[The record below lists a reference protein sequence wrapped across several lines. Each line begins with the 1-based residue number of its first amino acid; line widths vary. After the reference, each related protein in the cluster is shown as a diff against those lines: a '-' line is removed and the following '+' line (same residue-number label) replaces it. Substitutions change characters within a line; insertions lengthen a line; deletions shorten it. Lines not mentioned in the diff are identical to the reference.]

1 MCRNDKNILKAAAI
15 FVVALIVFVAMN
27 YHHTI
32 IHSKMIKYNTQ
43 KQVDK
48 HKEDSCKII
57 EYEKLRRENEEQ
69 ENEEQENLERIML
82 NTTTLGQ

>member
-1 MCRNDKNILKAAAI
+1 MCRNYKNIFKAVAV
-15 FVVALIVFVAMN
+15 FVTALIVFGAMN

-48 HKEDSCKII
+48 HKEDSCKIV

-69 ENEEQENLERIML
+69 ENLERMML
-82 NTTTLGQ
+82 NTTILDK

>member
-1 MCRNDKNILKAAAI
+1 MCRNDKNVLKATAI
-15 FVVALIVFVAMN
+15 FVVALIVFGIIN

-48 HKEDSCKII
+48 HKEDSCRIV
-57 EYEKLRRENEEQ
+57 EYERLRREREQ
-69 ENEEQENLERIML
+69 EEEYK
-82 NTTTLGQ
+82 

>member
-1 MCRNDKNILKAAAI
+1 MKLIHLQNLYDMCRNDKNIFKATAI
-15 FVVALIVFVAMN
+15 FVVALIVFGLMN

-48 HKEDSCKII
+48 HKEDSCKIV
-57 EYEKLRRENEEQ
+57 EYEKLRREIEQ
-69 ENEEQENLERIML
+69 EE
-82 NTTTLGQ
+82 

>member
-1 MCRNDKNILKAAAI
+1 MCRNDKNMLKAAAI
-15 FVVALIVFVAMN
+15 FVVALIVFGLMN

-32 IHSKMIKYNTQ
+32 IHSKMIKHNTR

-69 ENEEQENLERIML
+69 ENLERMML
-82 NTTTLGQ
+82 NTTILDQ

>member
-1 MCRNDKNILKAAAI
+1 MCRNDKNMLKAAAI

-69 ENEEQENLERIML
+69 ENLERMML
-82 NTTTLGQ
+82 NTTILDK

>member
-1 MCRNDKNILKAAAI
+1 MCRNDKNMLKAAAI

-32 IHSKMIKYNTQ
+32 THSRMIKHNTQ

-57 EYEKLRRENEEQ
+57 EYERLRR

-82 NTTTLGQ
+82 NTTTLDK

>member
-1 MCRNDKNILKAAAI
+1 MKIINLQSLYNMCRNDKNIFKATAI
-15 FVVALIVFVAMN
+15 FVVALIVFGLMN

-48 HKEDSCKII
+48 HKEDSCKIV
-57 EYEKLRRENEEQ
+57 EYEKLRREREQ
-69 ENEEQENLERIML
+69 EEE
-82 NTTTLGQ
+82 

>member
-1 MCRNDKNILKAAAI
+1 M
-15 FVVALIVFVAMN
+15 VALIVFGLMN

-48 HKEDSCKII
+48 HKEDSCKIV
-57 EYEKLRRENEEQ
+57 EYERLRREIEQ
-69 ENEEQENLERIML
+69 EDFWQFWQRQQLLFLWEDVPERY
-82 NTTTLGQ
+82 